1 MIEIERSF
9 NVTDV
14 KQIEVN
20 TGLGDISAR
29 ANGDGQILVRARI
42 RSNNEAELETTLT
55 DGVLKVSQHQNGGNG
70 QRGDWFQPSSSL
82 DVILIV
88 PAGWDHPVMARTGK
102 GDVSSDGV
110 QGLLE
115 VHTGKGDVSTSASSR
130 DLAIHT
136 GMGDVSVRS
145 GRGGVAVETGKGDVS
160 ISEVTGGLQVRTGS
174 GDISVHDWQA
184 PAATNGGGKHTVR
197 TGSGDVAVSRA
208 QAPSLEVHTGRG
220 DCAFDKI
227 ATADLRVHSGS
238 GDIALDGDPAAGRW
252 DVRTGKGD
260 LSLRIP
266 ARSVRIEAATRH
278 GDISSDL
285 PQVKAAR
292 PGPASQRGGRSIS
305 VLGDEPR
312 AEILLDTGHGD
323 ISVRLAGAP
332 LQPPATTERMTA
344 IAEPIPAAP
353 DTRMPAIAPQTS
365 PQGTAL
371 AVLESL
377 SRGELNVAEAEA
389 LLRSL
394 EPA

>member
-1 MIEIERSF
+1 MIEVERSF
-9 NVTDV
+9 NATDV

-20 TGLGDISAR
+20 IGLGDISAR
-29 ANGDGQILVRARI
+29 GNGDGNIIVHARI

-55 DGVLKVSQHQNGGNG
+55 GSVLKVSQRQTGENG
-70 QRGDWFQPSSSL
+70 QLGDWFQPSSSM

-88 PAGWDHPVMARTGK
+88 PAGWDLPVTARTGK

-110 QGLLE
+110 QGLRE
-115 VHTGKGDVSTSASSR
+115 VHTGKGDVSTSTSSR

-136 GMGDVSVRS
+136 GMGDVSVRN
-145 GRGGVAVETGKGDVS
+145 GRGAVAVETGKGDVS

-174 GDISVHDWQA
+174 GDVSVHDWQA
-184 PAATNGGGKHTVR
+184 PAAPNGGGKHTIR
-197 TGSGDVAVSRA
+197 TGSGDVSVSRS

-227 ATADLRVHSGS
+227 TMADLRVHSGS
-238 GDIALDGDPAAGRW
+238 GDVALNGDPATGKW

-260 LSLRIP
+260 LSVRIP
-266 ARSVRIEAATRH
+266 ARAARIEAFTRH
-278 GDISSDL
+278 GQVSSDL

-305 VLGDEPR
+305 VTGDEPR
-312 AEILLDTGHGD
+312 AEILLETGHGD

-332 LQPPATTERMTA
+332 LQAPVTTEWIHA
-344 IAEPIPAAP
+344 VAELVPAAP
-353 DTRMPAIAPQTS
+353 EIRTPTIVPQADSKT
-365 PQGTAL
+365 TAL

-377 SRGELNVAEAEA
+377 SRGELSVTEAEA

>member
-9 NVTDV
+9 NATDV

-20 TGLGDISAR
+20 IGLGDISAR
-29 ANGDGQILVRARI
+29 ANGDGKILVRARI

-55 DGVLKVSQHQNGGNG
+55 DGVLKVSQRRSGENG
-70 QRGDWFQPSSSL
+70 QLGDWFQPSSSL

-88 PAGWDHPVMARTGK
+88 PAGWDLPVTARTDK
-102 GDVSSDGV
+102 GDVSAEGV
-110 QGLLE
+110 QGLRE
-115 VHTGKGDVSTSASSR
+115 VHTGKGDVS
-130 DLAIHT
+130 
-136 GMGDVSVRS
+136 
-145 GRGGVAVETGKGDVS
+145 
-160 ISEVTGGLQVRTGS
+160 ISELAGGLQVRTGF
-174 GDISVHDWQA
+174 GDVSVHDWQA
-184 PAATNGGGKHTVR
+184 PTAPNGGRHAIR
-197 TGSGDVAVSRA
+197 TGSGDVSISRS
-208 QAPSLEVHTGRG
+208 QASSLEVHTGRG
-220 DCAFDKI
+220 DCAFNQI
-227 ATADLRVHSGS
+227 ASTDLRVHSGS
-238 GDIALDGDPAAGRW
+238 GDVALDGDPATGKW

-260 LSLRIP
+260 LSVRTP
-266 ARSVRIEAATRH
+266 ARAARIEAATRH

-292 PGPASQRGGRSIS
+292 PGPASPRGGRFIS

-332 LQPPATTERMTA
+332 LQAPATTEVIHA
-344 IAEPIPAAP
+344 VAELVPAAP
-353 DTRMPAIAPQTS
+353 EIRTPTITPQAD
-365 PQGTAL
+365 PKATAL

-377 SRGELNVAEAEA
+377 SRGELSVTEAEA